1 MNKQPVDIHEKQY
14 NRNLLVLV
22 FDHRLI
28 LYGIEWYAFVDCF
41 TFYYERLQD

>member
-22 FDHRLI
+22 RFCRL
-28 LYGIEWYAFVDCF
+28 LY
-41 TFYYERLQD
+41 LLL